1 MLSLEEAG
9 DGVVVIRWD
18 DHENRFNLGSLSEW
32 HAALD
37 DLEHREGPLA
47 LVVTGSGKFFSN
59 GLDLDRFSEAPDE
72 AGAIVDGVHR
82 LLGRLLVFPAWTVMA
97 INGHAFAAGAIMA
110 GHFQHEL
117 PHGMWMD
124 MVLSTVATGGAQM
137 DIFPSLHTATP
148 TFIAMFSF
156 RHRNKLPFKYT
167 WPVVVFFA
175 VNIIIATMFLRWH
188 YIIDVVAGLTLA
200 TLAVLLSTRLTRIEA
215 GRRFRLATENWP
227 TFFKSPRRSTRTA
240 ELARS

>member
-37 DLEHREGPLA
+37 DLEQREGPLA

-82 LLGRLLVFPAWTVMA
+82 LLGRLLVFPAWTVMG
-97 INGHAFAAGAIMA
+97 INGHAFAAGAMLSATADVRLMRTGRGYWCLPEVDLGLPLTPPMTAAVTARLPATAAAEAMLTARRYGAEEALDRGIVTAVHAEDELLQSAVSEAASMA
-110 GHFQHEL
+110 AK
-117 PHGMWMD
+117 D
-124 MVLSTVATGGAQM
+124 RSV
-137 DIFPSLHTATP
+137 
-148 TFIAMFSF
+148 IADHKHQLF
-156 RHRNKLPFKYT
+156 
-167 WPVVVFFA
+167 
-175 VNIIIATMFLRWH
+175 
-188 YIIDVVAGLTLA
+188 
-200 TLAVLLSTRLTRIEA
+200 
-215 GRRFRLATENWP
+215 GRAAAICLENQ
-227 TFFKSPRRSTRTA
+227 
-240 ELARS
+240 